1 MPLFSELTSEKKHSL
16 PTVCAL
22 LLPRGRT
29 QTVLA
34 VTILSA
40 LGILA
45 LVGPRSL
52 AQDRPAGDG
61 LPGAKKPAPASVS
74 HLPTGAKQKGK
85 TKVIL
90 YPASAQET
98 ADAIVADSLGRLFDQ
113 ADEHFH
119 HGEYNHVVALNR
131 IVAQGDPHNVETYA
145 NSAWLLWSTDRNDE
159 AIAMLK
165 QGIKAN
171 SNTYYMYDEL
181 GSHYLIR
188 LHDPVSAAPL
198 YEKAVTFPCPY
209 TTWHNLAHCYEKTK
223 QWDKVVTAWEGAAQY
238 GNDPLAQSRLAR
250 ARVER
255 DKHKNE

>member
-1 MPLFSELTSEKKHSL
+1 MTKRLL
-16 PTVCAL
+16 PTACAVH
-22 LLPRGRT
+22 LLPGRS
-29 QTVLA
+29 QTTLA
-34 VTILSA
+34 VAILST

-45 LVGPRSL
+45 LAGSPTR
-52 AQDRPAGDG
+52 AQGRPSAEG

-74 HLPTGAKQKGK
+74 HLATQAKQKGK

-98 ADAIVADSLGRLFDQ
+98 ADAIIAASLGDLFDQ
-113 ADEHFH
+113 TDEHFH
-119 HGEYNHVVALNR
+119 HGEYNHIVALNR
-131 IVAQGDPHNVETYA
+131 IVAQGDPHNVESFA
-145 NSAWLLWSTDRNDE
+145 NSAWLLWSSDRNDE

-171 SNTYYMYDEL
+171 PNTYYMYDEL

-198 YEKAVTFPCPY
+198 YEKAVTFLCPY

-223 QWDKVVTAWEGAAQY
+223 QWDKVVTAWEGAAKY
-238 GNDPLAQSRLAR
+238 PNDGLAMQRLMRAR
-250 ARVER
+250 AER
-255 DKHKNE
+255 DKHKSD

>member
-1 MPLFSELTSEKKHSL
+1 MSKRPRTPL
-16 PTVCAL
+16 CAL
-22 LLPRGRT
+22 HLFPGRM
-29 QTVLA
+29 QPLRFM
-34 VTILSA
+34 ILLSA
-40 LGILA
+40 LSVLA
-45 LVGPRSL
+45 LAGPRSL
-52 AQDRPAGDG
+52 AQGKQSPDS

-74 HLPTGAKQKGK
+74 HLPTAAKQKGK
-85 TKVIL
+85 TKVTL

-113 ADEHFH
+113 TDEHFH
-119 HGEYNHVVALNR
+119 QGEYNHVVALDR

-159 AIAMLK
+159 AIATLK

-171 SNTYYMYDEL
+171 PDTYYMYDEL
-181 GSHYLIR
+181 GSHYLMR

-238 GNDPLAQSRLAR
+238 GNDSLAQPRLAR
-250 ARVER
+250 ARAER
-255 DKHKNE
+255 DKHKNEQVK